1 MWGPGG
7 EGGMFAILDSM
18 AKEDMIEKMTFK
30 SKFKGS
36 EGAYRATI
44 WRKSILDIIKG
55 KRKP

>member
-1 MWGPGG
+1 
-7 EGGMFAILDSM
+7 MFAILDSM

-30 SKFKGS
+30 STFKGS